1 LGELSSVLFLTVRS
15 TIRGVDGQD
24 SEPLRGAIRSPI
36 RDVDGQDSE
45 QVRGRRRQDSEV
57 GFGYMRC
64 DQRRPQQPLRSIAGA
79 PWELLRSLSR
89 SSQTLRVR
97 ARAKAG
103 AMPPQRCVVK
113 WSVRFAS
120 FRFQEETAFTCHLG
134 GAVQP
139 EEGAGA
145 GAPRTFAPL
154 PEGRNAR
161 GAGAPWASV
170 TRCDGRRALGL
181 GPRVHL

>member
-1 LGELSSVLFLTVRS
+1 MGELSSVLFLTVRS

-79 PWELLRSLSR
+79 SWEFLRSLSR

-139 EEGAGA
+139 DTLLLHGVTTT
-145 GAPRTFAPL
+145 APSTRLPRSCNVRTTALVSL
-154 PEGRNAR
+154 PKTKRK
-161 GAGAPWASV
+161 
-170 TRCDGRRALGL
+170 
-181 GPRVHL
+181 